1 MSCQRL
7 KVGIGCGLGVIAWMS
22 VRETEVKV
30 VGTDLDC
37 VWLKQGCVGFTAN
50 DT

>member
-1 MSCQRL
+1 
-7 KVGIGCGLGVIAWMS
+7 MS